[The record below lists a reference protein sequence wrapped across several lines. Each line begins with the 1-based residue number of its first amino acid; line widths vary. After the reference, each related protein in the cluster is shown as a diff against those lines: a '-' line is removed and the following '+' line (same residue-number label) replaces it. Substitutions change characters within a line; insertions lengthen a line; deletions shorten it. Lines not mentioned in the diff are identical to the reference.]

1 MGTGDMDVEGFLMV
15 SLVGSTSKIPAS
27 VTCMLVLLPRRS
39 PILGAIDLAIVIP
52 LNTLIPYQ
60 LYYTESSGLTATLV
74 SRSVLIIHALSFR
87 VTRNTMRRTYTLTN
101 FLQKCCSG
109 LKPTR
114 LHSPSILYAVFS
126 WSWSTPV
133 VNKCVEV
140 KLTCYVSAAFGS
152 GSVHHLLL
160 FSALGK

>member
-60 LYYTESSGLTATLV
+60 LYYTESSGLTVTLV

-87 VTRNTMRRTYTLTN
+87 VTRKQHHAKNLHVDELFAKVLFWFKTHQTPLSLHPLCGFLVELEYT
-101 FLQKCCSG
+101 CS
-109 LKPTR
+109 
-114 LHSPSILYAVFS
+114 
-126 WSWSTPV
+126 
-133 VNKCVEV
+133 
-140 KLTCYVSAAFGS
+140 
-152 GSVHHLLL
+152 
-160 FSALGK
+160 